1 MDIIDI
7 FKGILFFIV
16 LFFLLNLI
24 SFIIGE
30 PIYLAR
36 QRTPIGSP
44 EVLPDLLH
52 ALRNFIWK
60 SFSEKSFKRYMLKK
74 KISELEMKAFDLN
87 EYYSIESYVQSDY
100 QFIRYSI
107 EEKKQIV
114 DKILLERT
122 TQRFQQKAILEK
134 ELSEL

>member
-1 MDIIDI
+1 
-7 FKGILFFIV
+7 
-16 LFFLLNLI
+16 
-24 SFIIGE
+24 
-30 PIYLAR
+30 
-36 QRTPIGSP
+36 
-44 EVLPDLLH
+44 
-52 ALRNFIWK
+52 
-60 SFSEKSFKRYMLKK
+60 
-74 KISELEMKAFDLN
+74 MKAFDLN